1 MSSTQL
7 QAVTQEDPPP
17 VKQANFK
24 VNLKI
29 LAKSSNFMKINY
41 SLNQV
46 NLMDFFQAGGSGSKV
61 YQFDKIINEYV
72 SCSVHSYKTTLTYH
86 DQPSWH

>member
-7 QAVTQEDPPP
+7 QAVTQEDQPP

-29 LAKSSNFMKINY
+29 LAKSSNFLKINY

-46 NLMDFFQAGGSGSKV
+46 NLMDFF
-61 YQFDKIINEYV
+61 
-72 SCSVHSYKTTLTYH
+72 
-86 DQPSWH
+86 